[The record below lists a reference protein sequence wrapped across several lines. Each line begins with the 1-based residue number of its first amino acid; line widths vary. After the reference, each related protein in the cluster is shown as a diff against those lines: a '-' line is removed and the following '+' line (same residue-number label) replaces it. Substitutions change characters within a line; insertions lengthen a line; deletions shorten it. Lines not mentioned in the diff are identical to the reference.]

1 MDVKITEDV
10 NRLQM
15 YRLHVKFVLCNP
27 YPYHPIVFLF
37 NISGIRGEGG
47 G

>member
-1 MDVKITEDV
+1 MDVKITGDV
-10 NRLQM
+10 NRLQL

-27 YPYHPIVFLF
+27 YPYQPIVFLF